1 DLKLPDDGLAAA
13 ATIVREHPSVR
24 IVILTASDCDSDVA
38 AMLQVGV
45 HGYLLKGCT
54 GQEIIRAVQRVYA
67 GDFYVTPSLATRL
80 LSEMPPPAW
89 EAGDSSEGLSGR
101 EEIILA
107 QVSKGLT
114 NKEIARALNL
124 REKTVKHY
132 MTHIMQKLGVR
143 NRLEAVLMGQKRQRT
158 SGSLPPVDA
167 VTSMARGRAPYAVKK
182 QDGAVSDTIMP
193 APIQPRPRTSRARGR
208 CDRIPPSF
216 GICLYS
222 CASSGMRRRTA
233 TIANIRRPKPTSARL
248 FHLSCRM
255 ARQWFRASVSWG
267 VRCWRLTAA
276 MASMGMKSP
285 IFASSRRL

>member
-1 DLKLPDDGLAAA
+1 MTNPIRTAVVDDHPLFRAGVAKLLARTPDFEIVADGGTAADAVNIAQQLVPDVLLLDLKLPGDGFAAA
-13 ATIVREHPSVR
+13 STIVREHPRVR

-143 NRLEAVLMGQKRQRT
+143 NRLEAALMSQKRQRT
-158 SGSLPPVDA
+158 SGSFSA
-167 VTSMARGRAPYAVKK
+167 YGCNSMDGARALDVFDER
-182 QDGAVSDTIMP
+182 QDSAVSDTI
-193 APIQPRPRTSRARGR
+193 AP
-208 CDRIPPSF
+208 
-216 GICLYS
+216 
-222 CASSGMRRRTA
+222 
-233 TIANIRRPKPTSARL
+233 
-248 FHLSCRM
+248 
-255 ARQWFRASVSWG
+255 
-267 VRCWRLTAA
+267 
-276 MASMGMKSP
+276 
-285 IFASSRRL
+285 